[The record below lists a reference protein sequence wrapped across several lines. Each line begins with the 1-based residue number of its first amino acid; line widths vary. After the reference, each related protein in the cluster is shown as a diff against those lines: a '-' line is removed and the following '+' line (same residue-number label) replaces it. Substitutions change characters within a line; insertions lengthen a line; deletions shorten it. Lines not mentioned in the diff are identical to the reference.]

1 MTRPIGILLLAGC
14 VLTSLMNAQNPAT
27 AAGKL
32 PVKRV
37 VLFKNGVGYFEHVG
51 PVHGNESV
59 NIAFTSGQLN
69 DVLKSLT
76 VLDLNGGRIAG
87 VAYGTAAPIDR
98 QLGDLRLPIGEKA
111 SLADFLSALRGTK
124 LEVRS
129 GTTVMTGRL
138 LSVERK
144 TRISG
149 GTTLEVDY
157 LSLISDSGE
166 LRTTEI
172 SPTFS
177 VRLLEAGLTGRVDR
191 YLDLLSAGRE
201 ADVRRMVISTEG
213 TGDRSL
219 YVSYISEVP
228 VWKSTYRI
236 VLSSKAGQKPL
247 LQGWAI
253 IDNVVGEDWNNV
265 ELSLVAGAPQSFIQN
280 LSQPY
285 YTQRPV
291 VGMPENVSITPQ
303 THESTLI
310 PGAAQLTGMV
320 TDPSGAAIRGAT
332 VKVFDANNALVAQA
346 TTNDA
351 GSYEIPLLPD
361 GVIRLEAES
370 PGFVRASVGG
380 LMASAGTPIQQN
392 MQLKIPDTASTVEVQ
407 TTADNLQSTGDSAS
421 TAASRNAGSG
431 RALGSGAGLG
441 LARRGTGSGFG
452 SGSGG
457 GMGGGVYRVDA
468 ARAAAEAT
476 ARSQALGDLFEY
488 KLTSPITILKNRS
501 ALVPIAQAPI
511 TVDKVSLWSDQ
522 AGLLR
527 PQRALWITN
536 STGLTLDGGSVSVL
550 EEDTFA
556 GEGVFDP
563 IRPGERRLFSY
574 AMDLAVNASSRIGT
588 EQERVSRVRIN
599 HGMMVHESEIREKK
613 IYTFRNEDSTPRT
626 IIVEHPVRAGYV
638 LRGEARPTETTAS
651 AMRFSLHVDPKQ
663 TASLT
668 VEEARPTQT
677 NFALTNISNEQVAVF
692 VNQRSI
698 DPSIEAALREI
709 LAQKN
714 AIAELEGQKS
724 NRDDATQKIF
734 DDQQRLRENIKA
746 LKGTPEEKALLQRY
760 TQQLNEQES
769 RLAALQKETEQLDS
783 QIEAAKAHLDE
794 TIQRLSFDVL
804 L

>member
-1 MTRPIGILLLAGC
+1 
-14 VLTSLMNAQNPAT
+14 
-27 AAGKL
+27 
-32 PVKRV
+32 
-37 VLFKNGVGYFEHVG
+37 
-51 PVHGNESV
+51 
-59 NIAFTSGQLN
+59 
-69 DVLKSLT
+69 
-76 VLDLNGGRIAG
+76 
-87 VAYGTAAPIDR
+87 
-98 QLGDLRLPIGEKA
+98 
-111 SLADFLSALRGTK
+111 
-124 LEVRS
+124 
-129 GTTVMTGRL
+129 
-138 LSVERK
+138 
-144 TRISG
+144 
-149 GTTLEVDY
+149 
-157 LSLISDSGE
+157 
-166 LRTTEI
+166 
-172 SPTFS
+172 
-177 VRLLEAGLTGRVDR
+177 
-191 YLDLLSAGRE
+191 
-201 ADVRRMVISTEG
+201 
-213 TGDRSL
+213 
-219 YVSYISEVP
+219 
-228 VWKSTYRI
+228 
-236 VLSSKAGQKPL
+236 
-247 LQGWAI
+247 
-253 IDNVVGEDWNNV
+253 
-265 ELSLVAGAPQSFIQN
+265 
-280 LSQPY
+280 
-285 YTQRPV
+285 
-291 VGMPENVSITPQ
+291 
-303 THESTLI
+303 
-310 PGAAQLTGMV
+310 
-320 TDPSGAAIRGAT
+320 
-332 VKVFDANNALVAQA
+332 
-346 TTNDA
+346 
-351 GSYEIPLLPD
+351 
-361 GVIRLEAES
+361 
-370 PGFVRASVGG
+370 
-380 LMASAGTPIQQN
+380 
-392 MQLKIPDTASTVEVQ
+392 
-407 TTADNLQSTGDSAS
+407 
-421 TAASRNAGSG
+421 
-431 RALGSGAGLG
+431 
-441 LARRGTGSGFG
+441 
-452 SGSGG
+452 
-457 GMGGGVYRVDA
+457 MGGGVYRVDA

-794 TIQRLSFDVL
+794 SIQRLSFDVL